1 MSAFHDLKLKAL
13 DGQELPLEPFKGQ
26 VVLVVN
32 VASKC
37 GLTPQ
42 YAALE
47 NLYQQYKGQGFSVLG
62 LPCNQFAGQ
71 EPGSEQEIQEFCS
84 LNYGVT
90 FPLSSKL
97 EVNGPER
104 HQLYRLLAGEGAEFP
119 GDITWNFEK
128 FLLGKDGRVKV
139 LDFGLAKATDAAGD
153 SASGLNTTVSP
164 SLASAPLTLDGVILG
179 TAAYMSPE
187 QARGHRVDQRAEWRQ
202 HAAVAL
208 RSGPGPRGHPRRQRA
223 RHRQVARSRARG
235 HDQDRPGPVRLPGR

>member
-1 MSAFHDLKLKAL
+1 MSVFHDLKLRGL
-13 DGQELPLEPFKGQ
+13 DGQELALAPFKGQ

-42 YAALE
+42 YAGLE
-47 NLYQQYKGQGFSVLG
+47 KLYQQYHAQGFHVLG

-71 EPGSEQEIQEFCS
+71 EPGSEADIREFCS

-104 HQLYRLLAGEGAEFP
+104 HPLYRLLAGEGAEFP

-128 FLLGKDGRVKV
+128 FLVGPDGRVLARFSPRTT
-139 LDFGLAKATDAAGD
+139 LDDPALIEAVEQALA
-153 SASGLNTTVSP
+153 
-164 SLASAPLTLDGVILG
+164 SLAG
-179 TAAYMSPE
+179 
-187 QARGHRVDQRAEWRQ
+187 
-202 HAAVAL
+202 
-208 RSGPGPRGHPRRQRA
+208 
-223 RHRQVARSRARG
+223 
-235 HDQDRPGPVRLPGR
+235 

>member
-1 MSAFHDLKLKAL
+1 MSAFHDIKLKTL
-13 DGQELPLEPFKGQ
+13 DGQQLPLELFKGQ

-47 NLYQQYKGQGFSVLG
+47 NLYQQYKDRGFNVLG

-71 EPGSEQEIQEFCS
+71 EPGSEEEIQAFCS

-90 FPLSSKL
+90 FNLGEKL
-97 EVNGPER
+97 EVNGPQR

-128 FLLGKDGRVKV
+128 FLVGKNGAV
-139 LDFGLAKATDAAGD
+139 LARFSPRTTPDDPAVISAIEKALA
-153 SASGLNTTVSP
+153 
-164 SLASAPLTLDGVILG
+164 
-179 TAAYMSPE
+179 
-187 QARGHRVDQRAEWRQ
+187 
-202 HAAVAL
+202 
-208 RSGPGPRGHPRRQRA
+208 
-223 RHRQVARSRARG
+223 
-235 HDQDRPGPVRLPGR
+235 

>member
-1 MSAFHDLKLKAL
+1 MSAFHELTLEAL
-13 DGQELPLEPFKGQ
+13 DGEPLPLSTFNAK

-47 NLYQQYKGQGFSVLG
+47 NLYQQYKDKGFSVLG
-62 LPCNQFAGQ
+62 VPCNQFAGQ
-71 EPGSEQEIQEFCS
+71 EPGTEQEIQEFCS

-97 EVNGPER
+97 EVNGPDR

-128 FLLGKDGRVKV
+128 FLMGKDGRV
-139 LDFGLAKATDAAGD
+139 LARFSPRTAPDEPSVIQAIEKA
-153 SASGLNTTVSP
+153 
-164 SLASAPLTLDGVILG
+164 LA
-179 TAAYMSPE
+179 
-187 QARGHRVDQRAEWRQ
+187 
-202 HAAVAL
+202 
-208 RSGPGPRGHPRRQRA
+208 
-223 RHRQVARSRARG
+223 
-235 HDQDRPGPVRLPGR
+235 

>member
-1 MSAFHDLKLKAL
+1 MSAFHELTLDAL
-13 DGQELPLEPFKGQ
+13 NGEPLPLNTFNGK

-47 NLYQQYKGQGFSVLG
+47 NLYQQFKDQGFSVLG
-62 LPCNQFAGQ
+62 VPCNQFAGQ
-71 EPGSEQEIQEFCS
+71 EPGTEQDIQDFCS

-97 EVNGPER
+97 EVNGPDR

-128 FLLGKDGRVKV
+128 FLMGKDGRV
-139 LDFGLAKATDAAGD
+139 LARFSPRTAPDDPSIIQAIEKA
-153 SASGLNTTVSP
+153 
-164 SLASAPLTLDGVILG
+164 LA
-179 TAAYMSPE
+179 
-187 QARGHRVDQRAEWRQ
+187 
-202 HAAVAL
+202 
-208 RSGPGPRGHPRRQRA
+208 
-223 RHRQVARSRARG
+223 
-235 HDQDRPGPVRLPGR
+235 